1 MNQEYG
7 KVSVSKAICLP
18 GDLRLKTERELHGSI
33 PGQMLLNKTA
43 ETLPATKKR
52 FQTAPASNRSSHYT
66 LPSKSHM
73 GTALFVRSCPVSVM
87 GFSLLAARQPSYQY
101 RIIMMHFPTNNAH
114 VKNTTLFQ
122 NVQEFTQK
130 NKKRFGIN
138 TQFPPMSSQRLRTH
152 GATGRAKR
160 IGIPARSVAL
170 HALRE
175 GV

>member
-1 MNQEYG
+1 ME
-7 KVSVSKAICLP
+7 KS
-18 GDLRLKTERELHGSI
+18 LRMKTETLSVH
-33 PGQMLLNKTA
+33 NKPFPFRTG
-43 ETLPATKKR
+43 P
-52 FQTAPASNRSSHYT
+52 NRSSHYT

-114 VKNTTLFQ
+114 VKNTTPLQ

-138 TQFPPMSSQRLRTH
+138 TQFPPMSSRRLRTH
-152 GATGRAKR
+152 GAAGRAKR
-160 IGIPARSVAL
+160 TGIPARSVAL
-170 HALRE
+170 HALQE

>member
-73 GTALFVRSCPVSVM
+73 GTVCPGPSVLSPVLNLPEEM
-87 GFSLLAARQPSYQY
+87 SAGFMQIL
-101 RIIMMHFPTNNAH
+101 
-114 VKNTTLFQ
+114 
-122 NVQEFTQK
+122 
-130 NKKRFGIN
+130 
-138 TQFPPMSSQRLRTH
+138 
-152 GATGRAKR
+152 
-160 IGIPARSVAL
+160 
-170 HALRE
+170 
-175 GV
+175 